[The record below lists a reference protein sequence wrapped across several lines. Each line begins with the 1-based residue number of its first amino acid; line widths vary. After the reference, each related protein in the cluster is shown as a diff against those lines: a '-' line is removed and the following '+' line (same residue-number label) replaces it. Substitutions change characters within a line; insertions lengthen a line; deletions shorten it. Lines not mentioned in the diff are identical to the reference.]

1 MYVYVCMY
9 VCVCDPYYGEGVLE
23 YLLHLV
29 DATDR
34 LRGEALA
41 VAADHA
47 HAGAAVGE
55 AGEENIIY
63 IYGSSRGSTGVCAS
77 LHLHQVW
84 DDRRRHFSL
93 R

>member
-63 IYGSSRGSTGVCAS
+63 IYIWLKQRVYGCVCIPSLTSSLG
-77 LHLHQVW
+77 
-84 DDRRRHFSL
+84 
-93 R
+93 